1 MPHPVNRLSTHCITS
16 MAMLLLSERSSQEG
30 PVTLYTD
37 VMIED
42 QRLVADTTSGYRTT
56 LRATEILTPIVA
68 SPTPSPQGI
77 LHLAI
82 PVHFMQEA
90 AGSLPL
96 ILKYSSRQQ
105 LRLTNKTLWFR
116 LPILGIFFLPTVGPF
131 WV

>member
-1 MPHPVNRLSTHCITS
+1 
-16 MAMLLLSERSSQEG
+16 MLLLRERSSQEV
-30 PVTLYTD
+30 PFALYTD

-42 QRLVADTTSGYRTT
+42 QRLVPDTTSGYRTT

-68 SPTPSPQGI
+68 TPTPSPQGI
-77 LHLAI
+77 LHLPI

-105 LRLTNKTLWFR
+105 LRQTNKTLWFR
-116 LPILGIFFLPTVGPF
+116 LPILGIFFYRPWTLFGF
-131 WV
+131 KN